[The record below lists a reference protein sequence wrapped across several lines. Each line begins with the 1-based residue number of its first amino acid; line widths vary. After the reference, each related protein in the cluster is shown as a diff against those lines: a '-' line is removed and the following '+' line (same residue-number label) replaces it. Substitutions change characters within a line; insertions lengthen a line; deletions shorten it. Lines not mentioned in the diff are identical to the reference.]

1 MRLPTRTLMLVALTA
16 SMQHASAHAQQ
27 TSMEAPDPTR
37 LDVERLPPE
46 AIAVK
51 RDMFAHGLY
60 VQGHV
65 GGLGFA
71 GGLGRL
77 SLPGMFTRVGLGYE
91 LTDWLLLGAAV
102 ELSLH
107 ETSAPP
113 PPSTAGFQLIDTLLE
128 VRFQVP
134 VSARA
139 TPWVAAEG
147 GFDWSS
153 GNLLAAY
160 GVQRA
165 SQVGLNYGG
174 SLGFDWHM
182 LNRHYSIGLLA
193 GARLY
198 PNLDGADGEK
208 TIGIHSAAYLKYVF

>member
-1 MRLPTRTLMLVALTA
+1 MRPLVLSLLFVALAA
-16 SMQHASAHAQQ
+16 SMQRAPARAQQ
-27 TSMEAPDPTR
+27 ASMEAPDPTR

-51 RDMFAHGLY
+51 RDMFAHGLF
-60 VQGHV
+60 VQGHA

-77 SLPGMFTRVGLGYE
+77 SLPGMFARVGLGYE

-113 PPSTAGFQLIDTLLE
+113 PPGPAGFQLIDSLFE
-128 VRFQVP
+128 VRFQIP

-147 GFDWSS
+147 GVDWIS

-160 GVQRA
+160 GVRRA
-165 SQVGLNYGG
+165 SQVGINYGG
-174 SLGFDWHM
+174 SIGFDWHM

-198 PNLDGADGEK
+198 PNLDGPNGDK
-208 TIGIHSAAYLKYVF
+208 TIGIHSALYLKYVF